1 MKYCDFETTTHG
13 KWILAG
19 EHAVLRGHP
28 ALVFPV
34 NDKHLTLGFKTNTT
48 ELSLNVTGDA
58 QIKLHG
64 LFWDVIKH
72 GFRLLT
78 QSFDELTGYF
88 CLQNT
93 IPIGVGMGASAA
105 LCIAVSRWFAAQQ
118 MIYTTE
124 IESFAQDLEHL
135 FHGKSSGLDI
145 TGVAAT
151 TGVYFQKKHTSPIK
165 QTWKPK
171 WYLSNCGQVG
181 ITADCIKIV
190 DALWETDAVHAATI
204 DQQMHDSV
212 IQAISA
218 LENNSPQ
225 SLSDLAKAI
234 NKAACCFQDW
244 GLIHSGLKQHIQ
256 TLRDAGAIAVKPT
269 GSGGGGYV
277 VSLWDREP
285 SNTSIE
291 LISIR

>member
-1 MKYCDFETTTHG
+1 MKYSDFETTTHG

-28 ALVFPV
+28 ALVFPII
-34 NDKHLTLGFKTNTT
+34 DKNLTLRFKTNTN
-48 ELSLNVTGDA
+48 ELGLDVIDDTP
-58 QIKLHG
+58 IKLHR
-64 LFWDVIKH
+64 LFWDVVKH

-78 QSFDELTGYF
+78 QPFDRLTGYF
-88 CLQNT
+88 YLKNN

-105 LCIAVSRWFAAQQ
+105 LCVAVSRWFAAQE
-118 MIYTTE
+118 MIDATE

-151 TGVYFQKKHTSPIK
+151 TGVYFHKKYTSTIK
-165 QTWKPK
+165 QTWTPK
-171 WYLSNCGQVG
+171 WYLSNCGQLG
-181 ITADCIKIV
+181 ITAECIKIV
-190 DALWETDAVHAATI
+190 HGLWEADAVHAAKI
-204 DQQMHDSV
+204 DQQMLESV

-218 LENNSPQ
+218 LENNTPESQ
-225 SLSDLAKAI
+225 TNLAQAI
-234 NKAACCFQDW
+234 NRAACCFEEW
-244 GLIHSGLKQHIQ
+244 GLTHSSLKQHMQ

-277 VSLWDREP
+277 LSLWDKEP
-285 SNTSIE
+285 SNISIE